1 VKVNVLNK
9 FKALDD
15 RISGF
20 TPMIISDE
28 EYELYE
34 DMSENGFIKTPKWI
48 IFMHK
53 KKSKDNVTNYLKPI
67 STYINVIASQQDIS
81 TSERKYKIE
90 LFNGEKNI
98 IISVDSSVLC
108 SSGVK
113 ILLQSGCIYDE
124 NNVKYL
130 LLYLASSACNAPIE
144 NVHSTLGWRFD
155 EEEPIFL
162 GSECVSKLDIQS
174 QYVGNLDIRKCGS
187 IEAYFEMIRSEVL
200 GNIALEFAFVLGHC
214 SPILGYI
221 NHFRDLGCLLFNF
234 GNVSSR
240 GKSTVGELKTSAFG
254 NPSVGKAFLS
264 TLDGTEQSL
273 VTFTSNADSHPV
285 VFDEVGTIGAKNLRK
300 LLYQLASG
308 KERSRNTK
316 EGKNKEAKTFNSVI
330 CTTAETQ
337 ILDES
342 VPDGLRSRVFEI
354 ASDLTTSADN
364 ADRIKKCVYSNYGHT
379 GIEFVKFIVANKLD
393 TILEDY
399 DNCYNF
405 LIELYKKNDF
415 EFGKLTR
422 RILSK
427 LAIVFLTANY
437 LQKCFPEIGI
447 DLKAI
452 VKFIVDL
459 ERSVADER
467 DISDKALDCII
478 QYVSTHKSAFIIDCN
493 ENYLSRI
500 EGKISKTGITILK
513 CVVEKIL
520 SENGFEAPKMIYKRW
535 QDKGIIECERDRP
548 YKRKKLAVNLPI
560 QPIFIFDLSKYNN

>member
-1 VKVNVLNK
+1 MKINVLYK
-9 FKALDD
+9 FKTLDD

-130 LLYLASSACNAPIE
+130 LRYLASSACNAPIE

-162 GSECVSKLDIQS
+162 GAECVSKSDIQS
-174 QYVGNLDIRKCGS
+174 QYIGNLDIGKRGS
-187 IEAYFEMIRSEVL
+187 KEEYIKMLQEEVL
-200 GNIALEFAFVLGHC
+200 GNVALEFAFVLGHC
-214 SPILGYI
+214 SPVLGYI
-221 NHFRDLGCLLFNF
+221 NHYRDLGCLLFNF
-234 GNVSSR
+234 GNVTSR
-240 GKSTVGELKTSAFG
+240 GKSTGVELKTSAFS
-254 NPSVGKAFLS
+254 NPSVGKALLT

-273 VTFTSNADSHPV
+273 VTFASNADSHPV
-285 VFDEVGTIGAKNLRK
+285 VFDEVGTVGVKNLRK

-342 VPDGLRSRVFEI
+342 VPHGLRCRVYEI
-354 ASDLTTSADN
+354 NCDLTTSASN
-364 ADRIKKCVYSNYGHT
+364 SDRIKKCVYSNYGHT
-379 GIEFVKFIVANKLD
+379 GIEFVKFVVANKLD
-393 TILEDY
+393 TILDDY
-399 DNCYNF
+399 DNCYNS
-405 LIELYKKNDF
+405 LIELYKKNNL
-415 EFGKLTR
+415 EFCKLSK

-427 LAIVFLTANY
+427 LSVVLLTAKY
-437 LQKCFPEIGI
+437 LRECFPEIGI
-447 DLKAI
+447 DLKGI

-467 DISDKALDCII
+467 DIGDKALDCII
-478 QYVSTHKSAFIIDCN
+478 QYVATHKNCFILNGEASA
-493 ENYLSRI
+493 SKI
-500 EGKISKTGITILK
+500 EGRIQKINMGKEIAILK
-513 CVVEKIL
+513 CIVEKIL
-520 SENGFEAPKMIYKRW
+520 SENGFENPKMIYKEW
-535 QDKGIIECERDRP
+535 VCKKILSSEKDRP
-548 YKRKKLAVNLPI
+548 YKRLR
-560 QPIFIFDLSKYNN
+560 LSKDIPTQPCFVFKIMY

>member
-1 VKVNVLNK
+1 MKVNVLNK

-48 IFMHK
+48 IFMQK

-90 LFNGEKNI
+90 LFNGEKKI
-98 IISVDSSVLC
+98 ITSANSSILC

-113 ILLQSGCIYDE
+113 ELLSKGFIYDE
-124 NNVKYL
+124 NNLKYL
-130 LLYLASSACNAPIE
+130 LTYLSSSACNAPIE

-162 GSECVSKLDIQS
+162 GSECVSKSNVNS
-174 QYVGNLDIRKCGS
+174 QYVGNFDIAKRGS
-187 IEAYFEMIRSEVL
+187 REEYFKMLQEEVL

-221 NHFRDLGCLLFNF
+221 NHYRDLGCLLVNF
-234 GNVSSR
+234 GNVTSH
-240 GKSTVGELKTSAFG
+240 GKTTVGELIASAFG
-254 NPSVGKAFLS
+254 NPSVGKALLT

-273 VTFTSNADSHPV
+273 VTFASNADSHPV
-285 VFDEVGTIGAKNLRK
+285 VFDEVGAIGAKNLGK
-300 LLYQLASG
+300 LLYRLASG

-316 EGKNKEAKTFNSVI
+316 EGNNKEAKTFNSVI

-337 ILDES
+337 IIDETA
-342 VPDGLRSRVFEI
+342 PEGLRCRVVEI
-354 ASDLTTSADN
+354 TTDLTTSAAN
-364 ADRIKKCVYSNYGHT
+364 ADRIKKCVYSNYSHT

-393 TILEDY
+393 MILEDY
-399 DNCYNF
+399 DNCYSF
-405 LIELYKKNDF
+405 LIELYEKNDF
-415 EFGKLTR
+415 EFGKLSK

-427 LAIVFLTANY
+427 LSVVLLTAKY
-437 LQKCFPEIGI
+437 LRECFAEIGI

-459 ERSVADER
+459 ERSVAAER
-467 DISDKALDCII
+467 DIADKALDCIS
-478 QYVSTHKSAFIIDCN
+478 QYIATHKNCFILDGETSA
-493 ENYLSRI
+493 SKI
-500 EGKISKTGITILK
+500 EGRIQKINMGKEVAILK
-513 CVVEKIL
+513 CIVEKVL
-520 SENGFEAPKMIYKRW
+520 SENGFENPKMIYKEWAR
-535 QDKGIIECERDRP
+535 KKILSSERDRP
-548 YKRKKLAVNLPI
+548 YKRLR
-560 QPIFIFDLSKYNN
+560 LSKDIPAQPCFVFKIMY